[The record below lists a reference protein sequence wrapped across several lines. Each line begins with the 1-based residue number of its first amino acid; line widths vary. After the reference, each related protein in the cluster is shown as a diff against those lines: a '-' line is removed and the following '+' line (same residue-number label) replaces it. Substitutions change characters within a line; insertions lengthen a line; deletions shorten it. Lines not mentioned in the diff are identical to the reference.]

1 MNTTTRRTGEIIET
15 ATGSFTAQ
23 SYELNA
29 LPPLGSLVKVQVA
42 DLELYAIVSHAT
54 TQGIEPGRRPIARG
68 QDAAQEE
75 ALFEANPQLSKLLK
89 SEFSALVVG
98 FKDEECIKHYLPP
111 YPARLHSFVYACSGA
126 EIQAFSR
133 QFGFLNLLLKSG
145 TDVPSEE
152 IIAAALRQMSR
163 THDDSR
169 TFLIQAGKELAAL
182 LGREYGQLK
191 AILERIKP

>member
-15 ATGSFTAQ
+15 ATGNFTAQ

-42 DLELYAIVSHAT
+42 HLELYAIVNYAT

-68 QDAAQEE
+68 QDATQEE

-98 FKDEECIKHYLPP
+98 FKDEGRIKQYLPP
-111 YPARLHSFVYACSGA
+111 YPARLHSFVYACSDA
-126 EIQAFSR
+126 EIQAFSQ
-133 QFGFLNLLLKSG
+133 QFGFLNLLLKSS
-145 TDVPSEE
+145 TDVSSEE
-152 IIAAALRQMSR
+152 IIAAALRQMSQ

-169 TFLIQAGKELAAL
+169 AFLIQAGKELAAL